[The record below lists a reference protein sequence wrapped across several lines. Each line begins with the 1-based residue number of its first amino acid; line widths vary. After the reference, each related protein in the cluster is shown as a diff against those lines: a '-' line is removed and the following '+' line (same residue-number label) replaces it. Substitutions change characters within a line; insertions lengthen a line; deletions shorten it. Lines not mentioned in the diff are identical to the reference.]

1 MKRKLLAM
9 CLAFAL
15 CVSLAVP
22 AMAAGETNTRGITF
36 SAKLSQ
42 DTITTSDKD
51 QEVTMTI
58 DPSAPIVMDG
68 VGFWTRSTSG
78 ITATAV
84 SNSDSKVTYAPESY
98 WDTGFFGWSNPKFD
112 NIEGVTNVAV
122 VTWKIPAN
130 TPAGTYTLKV
140 DSIEITQDYGTIW
153 EDSGAWVSADLTIQD
168 GDAVAS
174 TGAEITGADTV
185 GINVT
190 EQLGVKLLPAG
201 TTETVASTTWDSSE
215 KTVATVSDTGL
226 VTGLAY
232 GKTTITAN
240 VTTSAN
246 KTYAVTK
253 EITVSK
259 SPYTVT
265 AVRNGEG
272 VVHAGD
278 EVTMNM
284 KVTGGKYASTQVIM
298 SYDASL
304 FEYVGCTSSDVTV
317 KPGTGTVT
325 VQRVI
330 TADTYADGD
339 VFAGLR
345 FKAKE
350 VTKTEIGTFGFTSA
364 TVTNTGEE
372 VWKNAIY
379 EAATESADVTI
390 TKQYKVTFQKEDGS
404 ELQSYTVD
412 DKSKL
417 TEVPEAPAKDYH
429 HFDKWYVGD
438 TGYTAEEIK
447 NAEVTADVTYKAAY
461 LPNTYNVTL
470 PEDGS
475 LIGADKATYGEDYTV
490 TVKDSETEDYD
501 YKVSY
506 EVGGE
511 TKTATVGKD
520 GKATIPGADIT
531 GDMSL
536 SLIQEIKH
544 VTVLV
549 YKDYVTGYSLVTVT
563 GTATGYTYDGN
574 AMFLDKQYDTTTEN
588 AADGNVH
595 AWIVEGDVTVEAA
608 KTVIRSAKTAGTEIA
623 KGNNVNNL
631 GDVNFLDAVC
641 VYTCYTIPGG
651 VNNNMAG
658 YLRADVNGDHVVD
671 ATDMNQ
677 VLEA

>member
-1 MKRKLLAM
+1 MKKLSKKFLAGLM
-9 CLAFAL
+9 AAALMLSLSSMAFAADDVTVQAIL
-15 CVSLAVP
+15 NK
-22 AMAAGETNTRGITF
+22 T
-36 SAKLSQ
+36 
-42 DTITTSDKD
+42 TINTSDQA
-51 QEVTMTI
+51 QEVTLNVKTSEPLVMGVYQGTLVLPEGWVMKNVESSDSRFTI
-58 DPSAPIVMDG
+58 GKDDWNPA
-68 VGFWTRSTSG
+68 SG
-78 ITATAV
+78 IFLFVTD
-84 SNSDSKVTYAPESY
+84 DSE
-98 WDTGFFGWSNPKFD
+98 
-112 NIEGVTNVAV
+112 NIENVSDYAKI
-122 VTWKIPAN
+122 TIEIPAN
-130 TPAGTYTLKV
+130 TKAGEYTIGIDNFFV
-140 DSIEITQDYGTIW
+140 GRDYGTVY
-153 EDSGAWVSADLTIQD
+153 SLKATATTTKLTIQD

-185 GINVT
+185 GLNVT

-278 EVTMNM
+278 VVTMDV
-284 KVTGGKYASTQVIM
+284 KVTGDKYASTQVIM
-298 SYDASL
+298 SYDANL
-304 FEYVGCTSSDVTV
+304 FEYVDCTSSDVTV
-317 KPGTGTVT
+317 KTGTGTVT

-330 TADTYADGD
+330 TANTYADGD

-345 FKAKE
+345 FKAKD
-350 VTKTEIGTFGFTSA
+350 VTKTETGTFGFTSA

-372 VWKNAIY
+372 VWKNATY
-379 EAATESADVTI
+379 EAAKESADVTI
-390 TKQYKVTFQKEDGS
+390 TKQYKVTFLKEDGS

-429 HFDKWYVGD
+429 HFDKWYVGE

-490 TVKDSETEDYD
+490 TVKDPETEDYD

-506 EVGGE
+506 EVDGE
-511 TKTATVGKD
+511 KKTTTVDKD

-544 VTVLV
+544 VTVNV

-563 GTATGYTYDGN
+563 GTATGYTYNGN

-608 KTVIRSAKTAGTEIA
+608 KAVIRSAKTAGTEIA
-623 KGNNVNNL
+623 KSNNVNNL

-641 VYTCYTIPGG
+641 VYTCYTFPGG